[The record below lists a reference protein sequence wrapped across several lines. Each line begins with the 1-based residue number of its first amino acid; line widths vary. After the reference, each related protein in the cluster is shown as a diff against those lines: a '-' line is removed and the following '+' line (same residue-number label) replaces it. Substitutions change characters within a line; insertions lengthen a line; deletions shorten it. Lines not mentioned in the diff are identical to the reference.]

1 MKAESFLPN
10 VRMLF
15 KFRKANSDDEVD
27 NNGDYVIR
35 PKVGRA
41 EKFTVFIR
49 DSDPRRLKMEKAKK
63 SNCRYVPSMRHVYTT
78 F

>member
-1 MKAESFLPN
+1 
-10 VRMLF
+10 MLF

-27 NNGDYVIR
+27 DNGDYVIR

-41 EKFTVFIR
+41 EKVAVFVR
-49 DSDPRRLKMEKAKK
+49 DSDPRRLKIEKAKR
-63 SNCRYVPSMRHVYTT
+63 SNRRYVPSKPHSYIK